1 MKKSL
6 YASTALAVA
15 LTSLLLAC
23 GGGGGNSG
31 ATDGGSGT
39 GGTPTGPNA
48 PAQASRFDV
57 AFDKGS
63 LPSSNTEQA
72 NLTVT
77 TLDANGGVVAGAPIT
92 VSVDSGIFVA
102 ETSPAVSAADGTFKG
117 YIKVGGNRSN
127 RIINV
132 TVTAAGSSIVNPII
146 VTGSSIT
153 INGLPAAIQAG
164 TTVNN
169 VSVKFTDSANNPL
182 SQQSVNLTQAL
193 GAGITLSKA
202 FPAMTDADGMIT
214 FSLTA
219 APTAATGTQTLAFD
233 AGSRTP
239 ATRLFTVSSSAA
251 NSVPVVPNGTVISTT
266 SVLANPTFVTTNF
279 AGDMTNKSTIVAKFL
294 DNTNAGV
301 ENLRVRF
308 RITSFDLAG
317 EQLSPNT
324 SAALSR
330 EFETFTNASGQ
341 ATVNYV
347 PGSRSSPTNGVT
359 VEACFRRNDI
369 DPWTNCATP
378 AAQLTVGGQAL
389 DIAIFD
395 GNRLESPQA
404 GGQIY
409 EQTLVIQIADAAGN
423 AVTDTDF
430 SASVDITHYG
440 KAAAWGLPYPND
452 PVPPTIVNTY
462 DANGATFGLSRTNTP
477 AVGASIWCVSEDTN
491 RNGSLDTGEDL
502 NSNLR
507 IDPKKSDVVV
517 SFPKGRKTDA
527 NGRGEIKVS
536 YGQNVGGWLSYT
548 VRATA
553 NVAGS
558 EGSSSRSFVTGV
570 LQGDVANGSFKTPPY
585 GRGACNQAN

>member
-6 YASTALAVA
+6 YVSTALAVS

-23 GGGGGNSG
+23 GGGGGSSG
-31 ATDGGSGT
+31 GTGS
-39 GGTPTGPNA
+39 GGTPTGPNT
-48 PAQASRFDV
+48 PAQASTFDV
-57 AFDKGS
+57 AFDKAS
-63 LPSSNTEQA
+63 LPSNNTEQA
-72 NLTVT
+72 NITVT
-77 TLDANGGVVAGAPIT
+77 ALNANGGIVAGAPVS
-92 VSVDSGIFVA
+92 VSVDSGIFVP
-102 ETSPAVSAADGTFKG
+102 ESSPAVTGADGTFKG
-117 YIKVGGNRSN
+117 HIKAGGNRSN

-132 TVTAAGSSIVNPII
+132 TVTVAGTSKVNPII

-153 INGLPAAIQAG
+153 IEGLPATIQAG

-169 VSVKFTDSANNPL
+169 VSVKFTDSAKNPI

-202 FPAMTDADGMIT
+202 FPATTDADGTIS
-214 FSLTA
+214 FSIAVAANTA
-219 APTAATGTQTLAFD
+219 AGTQTLAFD

-239 ATRLFTVSSSAA
+239 ATKLFTVSSSSASSA
-251 NSVPVVPNGTVISTT
+251 PVVPNSTVISSS
-266 SVLANPTFVTTNF
+266 SVLANPTYITTNA

-294 DNTNAGV
+294 DNTNTGI

-308 RITSFDLAG
+308 RITSFELTG

-330 EFETFTNASGQ
+330 EYETLTNASGQ

-347 PGSRSSPTNGVT
+347 PGIRSSPTNGV
-359 VEACFRRNDI
+359 VIEACYRRNDI

-395 GNRLESPQA
+395 GNKLASPEA

-423 AVTDTDF
+423 AVASTDF

-440 KAAAWGLPYPND
+440 KAAAWNLPYPN
-452 PVPPTIVNTY
+452 PSIPPTIVNTY
-462 DANGATFGLSRTNTP
+462 DTNGAAFGLSRTNAP
-477 AVGASIWCVSEDTN
+477 AAGTSIWCVSEDTN
-491 RNGSLDTGEDL
+491 RNGSLETIEDL
-502 NSNLR
+502 NNNSK
-507 IDPKKSDVVV
+507 IDPRKSDVVV
-517 SFPKGRKTDA
+517 SFPKGKITDL
-527 NGRGEIKVS
+527 NGRGEIKIS

-548 VRATA
+548 VKATA

-570 LQGDVANGSFKTPPY
+570 LQADVANGSFLTPPY
-585 GRGACNQAN
+585 GKGACNSAN